1 MLAAFFLAPNICY
14 GPSTIS
20 SKYARDSCR
29 LPIERPVQQRWRWS
43 TIKNRN
49 ERSHCRRCAMFTSR
63 KREAHTK
70 RRWIAIFGEL
80 VATMEKQNEG
90 LKRRDVLKTLVGGV
104 GLAAER
110 RLLGIPPRW
119 AQVLPVRP
127 VWAEAEGGSAIMP
140 DTAVRS
146 LEIGTITAPEVRFD
160 EVDVD
165 YLMKSARDAGVQCV
179 MIYTMEHWGYALYPT
194 KIGYVHPNLHYD
206 YVGRQVEAARRYG
219 LSPLAYY
226 SYNFAQEVAN
236 YHPDWRMLKR
246 NGQPERF
253 RNKFNVVCQN
263 SPYGD
268 FMLQTFHEIFQSY
281 AFDGLFLDI
290 FPVNP
295 CFYEVGLLESPFCYC
310 QYCLALWEKEK
321 GTSFRSGLDT
331 IEGRRERI
339 RWTRQKSGDEFVDRI
354 YQTIRPLR
362 VKATL
367 AGNGGCL
374 WFWRSLIEKLSYN
387 YGEPDFSPSGI
398 CVGPI
403 LMRGWG
409 QPHYQVGVW
418 LRDKRTIADQV
429 PTAILRTE
437 AAAELASGA
446 RLFMIGSL
454 VLGHLPK
461 GFDSETITACK
472 EALRDSFGF
481 ESLFKGATSISGV
494 AVVAGEQTFDQYTA
508 EEHPVDLRD
517 SVQGAL
523 DLLSSTH
530 YPLDAVPDW
539 GLKEE
544 TLRQY
549 SLVILPEVEVLSDAQ
564 GELLRNFVH
573 AGGCLIA
580 SGRCGL
586 KDEKGKE
593 RGDFLLAEVLGVH
606 YRGEVKKYAGNIKVT
621 GKELYRGG
629 SIFLNPRSHSLTKTI
644 GEGPVGLGGPYITI
658 EGPAEELMA
667 IRTPMF
673 AEDQSR
679 GVFFHWPPPP
689 PVAQDDGKGVTVFTY
704 GKGRALYL
712 AVNLFREYKRSQSFW
727 IQSWMEA
734 VVRQLVPTVPIR
746 VDGSETPGYYHATFW
761 RDDAHKRLL
770 VQIVNT
776 SALVLRGKV
785 VPLRGVR
792 VVGNAGILRA
802 NTARVLWPE
811 ERSLELQQQGQEWH
825 IPLPD
830 LDIYTVVSVEEL

>member
-1 MLAAFFLAPNICY
+1 MQKKSE
-14 GPSTIS
+14 GW
-20 SKYARDSCR
+20 
-29 LPIERPVQQRWRWS
+29 ER
-43 TIKNRN
+43 
-49 ERSHCRRCAMFTSR
+49 
-63 KREAHTK
+63 RE
-70 RRWIAIFGEL
+70 
-80 VATMEKQNEG
+80 
-90 LKRRDVLKTLVGGV
+90 VLKTLVGG
-104 GLAAER
+104 
-110 RLLGIPPRW
+110 LGFVAHRGFLEIPEAW
-119 AQVLPVRP
+119 GQVLPPSRVGTD
-127 VWAEAEGGSAIMP
+127 AQGGSAVMP

-146 LEIGTITAPEVRFD
+146 LEIGTVTAPEVRFD

-165 YLMKSARDAGVQCV
+165 YLMKSASDAGVQCV

-194 KIGYVHPNLHYD
+194 KVGYVHPNLNYD

-236 YHPDWRMLKR
+236 HHPDWSMLKR
-246 NGQPERF
+246 NGQPEKF

-281 AFDGLFLDI
+281 SFDGLFLDI
-290 FPVNP
+290 FPANP

-310 QYCLALWEKEK
+310 HYCLALWEKEK
-321 GTSFRSGLDT
+321 ETSFVSGVDT
-331 IEGRRERI
+331 VKGRRERI
-339 RWTRQKSGDEFVDRI
+339 NWTRQKSGDEFVDRI

-362 VKATL
+362 PKATL
-367 AGNGGCL
+367 SGNGGCL

-387 YGEPDFSPSGI
+387 YGEPEFSPSGV
-398 CVGPI
+398 CLGPI

-429 PTAILRTE
+429 PTTILRTE

-461 GFDSETITACK
+461 GFDSETINACK
-472 EALRDSFGF
+472 ETLRDSSGF
-481 ESLFKGATSISGV
+481 ERLFQGATSIPGLV
-494 AVVAGEQTFDQYTA
+494 VVAGEQTFDQYSA
-508 EEHPVDLRD
+508 EEHPSDLRD

-523 DLLSSTH
+523 DLLSFTH
-530 YPLDAVPDW
+530 YPLDAIPDW

-544 TLRQY
+544 RLRQY
-549 SLVILPEVEVLSDAQ
+549 NMVILPEVEVLSDAQ
-564 GELLRNFVH
+564 GEILRNFVR
-573 AGGCLIA
+573 AGGVLIA

-586 KDEKGKE
+586 KDEKGAQ
-593 RGDFLLAEVLGVH
+593 RDDFLLADVLGVH

-621 GKELYRGG
+621 GKDLYRGG
-629 SIFLNPRSHSLTKTI
+629 SIFLNPHPHLLTKAI
-644 GEGPVGLGGPYITI
+644 GEGPVGLGGSYITI
-658 EGPAEELMA
+658 EGAAEELMA

-679 GVFFHWPPPP
+679 GIFFHWPPPP
-689 PVAQDDGKGVTVFTY
+689 PVAQDDGKGVTVSNY

-727 IQSWMEA
+727 MQSWMESIL
-734 VVRQLVPTVPIR
+734 RQLVPTVALR
-746 VDGSETPGYYHATFW
+746 LDGGEIPGYYHATFW
-761 RDDAHKRLL
+761 RDAAHKRLL

-776 SALVLRGKV
+776 SALVLRGEV
-785 VPLRGVR
+785 VPLRGVKL
-792 VVGNAGILRA
+792 VVNVGTLHAK
-802 NTARVLWPE
+802 TAKVLWPE
-811 ERSLELQQQGQEWH
+811 EGRLELQRRSQEWQ

-830 LDIYTVVSVEEL
+830 LDIYTIVSVEEL